1 LRLCLA
7 AAFVAL
13 AGAAQAQCLK
23 AEKADTVLEGR
34 LEQGRFRNYEGRMAP
49 AFILHLAKPMC
60 LEGEGEY
67 DKVDPTR
74 LVHVYSLQ
82 QSMLKRL
89 RGHVGKAVRVEG
101 RPFGQVSYHHHH
113 APIVMD
119 VARIEPR

>member
-1 LRLCLA
+1 LRLRLA
-7 AAFVAL
+7 AALVAL
-13 AGAAQAQCLK
+13 AGAAQAQCLE
-23 AEKADTVLEGR
+23 AEKAGTVLEGR

-49 AFILHLAKPMC
+49 AFILHLAKPAC
-60 LEGEGEY
+60 LEGDAPE

-82 QSMLKRL
+82 QPMLERL

-119 VARIEPR
+119 VVRIERR